1 MQIHL
6 DTDIGGD
13 TDDLCAL
20 EQILAWPVVTL
31 PACMH
36 DLGMICVVGDSTTI
50 SFAELEPLQSGLR
63 SLQFG
68 RREGVHPIFKRA
80 RRVLTAT
87 PSRRA
92 VGKGESQSHER
103 IDRVDAYSTAMAY
116 VGAPATGTLVA
127 DAVML
132 MGTMLRDV
140 RVIDRVLDCAGPSE
154 EWAVRGLLVAA
165 GLLGVAPQ
173 PARWIPRPECVDAG
187 LLATVIADPF
197 TAREVLRRLTPM
209 LDSGGRH
216 RVSVA
221 LDSVEA
227 GEWLA
232 LVG

>member
-1 MQIHL
+1 MFA
-6 DTDIGGD
+6 DP
-13 TDDLCAL
+13 
-20 EQILAWPVVTL
+20 PVK
-31 PACMH
+31 
-36 DLGMICVVGDSTTI
+36 CVVRIFLASDVLLMSGSPSGPQKFTR
-50 SFAELEPLQSGLR
+50 AELYER
-63 SLQFG
+63 VWAEAMAT
-68 RREGVHPIFKRA
+68 REGVHPIFKRA
-80 RRVLTAT
+80 RRVQTAT
-87 PSRRA
+87 PSWRA

-154 EWAVRGLLVAA
+154 EWAVRGLLVAS

-173 PARWIPRPECVDAG
+173 PAQWISRPECVDAG
-187 LLATVIADPF
+187 LLATVVADPS
-197 TAREVLRRLTPM
+197 TAREVVRRPAPL

-216 RVSVA
+216 RASVA